1 MLVSCGQETDDI
13 MPTQNV
19 NLTTELEG
27 FVKDQVASG
36 YFNNASEVHRAAL
49 AAMARQEDER
59 KLHLA
64 RLRQEVQLGLD
75 EADAGKS
82 VVMDGKE
89 GLRDTLDD
97 CYQTALARLEQENAE
112 TSA

>member
-1 MLVSCGQETDDI
+1 

-19 NLTTELEG
+19 NLTSELEG